1 MVNIVIDAEND
12 VKILA
17 EDFWKLFQKDVKV
30 LVSPQT
36 LAALAALAV
45 DLEPVIASAVL
56 VAGTGGT
63 DIPADITLT
72 TTTLKALPLV
82 VEFFKQL
89 GIEFKEPVPVKA
101 TLTAPDAVDAVAVTT
116 LETVTADS
124 FKPHGFTY

>member
-101 TLTAPDAVDAVAVTT
+101 TL
-116 LETVTADS
+116 LL
-124 FKPHGFTY
+124 